1 MTMTQISWNGA
12 SDPSIHPSPACVS
25 MHPLAWVNTKLG
37 QHALQPTQPATSSS
51 IERVFHLVPVDRR
64 PGNWCDLRL
73 LEFEMN

>member
-1 MTMTQISWNGA
+1 
-12 SDPSIHPSPACVS
+12 